1 MAFSS
6 RYSESRRYN
15 MLYKYKMYVCICISI
30 NIVGTNFPVEK
41 VDIVEISALDRNC
54 ENDHGGIDI
63 VSRRDIYPNHGSI
76 NKIVLAMRAKKD
88 R

>member
-63 VSRRDIYPNHGSI
+63 
-76 NKIVLAMRAKKD
+76 
-88 R
+88 

>member
-1 MAFSS
+1 
-6 RYSESRRYN
+6 

-54 ENDHGGIDI
+54 ENDHGGTDI
-63 VSRRDIYPNHGSI
+63 
-76 NKIVLAMRAKKD
+76 
-88 R
+88 